1 MHWHVLKNQILLA
14 AVTIKN
20 KWTIKKNLWIWL
32 KVNRIV
38 LYVRSFSVENTFA
51 YRIEFFKNIS
61 KILLFFKLTFV
72 PPTLEKGS
80 TISCN
85 LRIRKFTSP
94 NCEFPVYI
102 EARYFICFSV
112 NVSIC
117 LIFFSLFIK
126 NLMLFILFLILRSDN
141 FTIDKYRIWF
151 EFYYDFNLITI
162 SHTNISIK
170 CIFVFCFY

>member
-1 MHWHVLKNQILLA
+1 MFVLLVMKIHLL
-14 AVTIKN
+14 IELN
-20 KWTIKKNLWIWL
+20 FL
-32 KVNRIV
+32 K
-38 LYVRSFSVENTFA
+38 TFLKF
-51 YRIEFFKNIS
+51 YFF
-61 KILLFFKLTFV
+61 LKLTFV
-72 PPTLEKGS
+72 PPTPEKGS

-85 LRIRKFTSP
+85 LQIRKFTSP

-102 EARYFICFSV
+102 EARYLICFSF

-126 NLMLFILFLILRSDN
+126 NLMLLILFLILRSHN

-151 EFYYDFNLITI
+151 EFYYDFNLII
-162 SHTNISIK
+162 ILHTNISIK